1 MFSSL
6 ISRGALASDTLCQAS
21 KEDLV
26 DGVEEGQPKKPFS
39 QVRKIGIE
47 VYVKIVIEESHH
59 DGHDY
64 NRLDIRLD

>member
-1 MFSSL
+1 M
-6 ISRGALASDTLCQAS
+6 
-21 KEDLV
+21 V